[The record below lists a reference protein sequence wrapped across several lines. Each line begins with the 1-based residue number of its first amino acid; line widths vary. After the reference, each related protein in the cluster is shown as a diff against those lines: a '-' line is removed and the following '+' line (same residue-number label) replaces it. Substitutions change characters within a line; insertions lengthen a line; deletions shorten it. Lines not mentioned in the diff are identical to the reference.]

1 MLNKK
6 ILVSLKNALK
16 KIKYLNSFP
25 LILKNVTL
33 GGKTFTAKYERK
45 KWSSLH
51 VPIKSYKKKL
61 REEDRGRNI
70 SKGKAK
76 ITRALKIRFNLSKRL
91 SISDI
96 GKQDNKVCTF
106 IAWKGVSRAK
116 TRRVTIHLNSDFV
129 NTASN
134 YGTLYS
140 QDRLNRYINFYI
152 LFQMLID
159 MINLAVIG
167 WVS

>member
-1 MLNKK
+1 MLWRGG
-6 ILVSLKNALK
+6 
-16 KIKYLNSFP
+16 KYLNGCP

-33 GGKTFTAKYERK
+33 AGGKTFTAKYERK

-70 SKGKAK
+70 SKGMAK
-76 ITRALKIRFNLSKRL
+76 VTRALKIRFNLSKRL

-106 IAWKGVSRAK
+106 IV
-116 TRRVTIHLNSDFV
+116 
-129 NTASN
+129 
-134 YGTLYS
+134 
-140 QDRLNRYINFYI
+140 
-152 LFQMLID
+152 
-159 MINLAVIG
+159 
-167 WVS
+167 